1 MRSLHSQQCLCL
13 NLMPELKYIIICLH
27 LSWMHK
33 LGFREQ
39 MNLQE
44 AQQVIGK
51 VLSNQYLPEFFC
63 TTEQVT
69 VPRNPRNT
77 VLGRPSCHQPS
88 AGETITQNY
97 PCHKCLQLLGL
108 SENTCNCSQGR
119 TPVMLL
125 WYRIAWC
132 LKWLTQKS
140 NHNVHIIIF
149 N

>member
-51 VLSNQYLPEFFC
+51 IVSRIFLHYRTSYHPW
-63 TTEQVT
+63 
-69 VPRNPRNT
+69 NPRNT
-77 VLGRPSCHQPS
+77 VLGRPSCHQTS

-97 PCHKCLQLLGL
+97 PCHKCLELLGL
-108 SENTCNCSQGR
+108 LENTCNCSQGR
-119 TPVMLL
+119 TPVMFL

-140 NHNVHIIIF
+140 NHNVHIIIL